1 MVESRGIEP
10 RLSGSQPLVLPQH
23 FPLMVLRAGFAPAT
37 PGFSGPCSTGLSYL
51 SMAHLVGVEPTSR
64 AFGVLAATVA
74 QVHGAIGR
82 VRTDDPDM
90 ASREF
95 TTSLQLHGSG
105 GRGRTYA
112 TAFRGLV
119 STINAP
125 ECDYLVVKVMG
136 ITPVI
141 LWSRWVE
148 SNHQPLGSRPR
159 MQPLHFTLM
168 VVAVGFEPTGGWV

>member
-10 RLSGSQPLVLPQH
+10 RLSGSQPLVPPQH
-23 FPLMVLRAGFAPAT
+23 FPSMVPGAGIEPAT
-37 PGFSGPCSTGLSYL
+37 QGFSDPRSTAELPRHGTGGRNRTH
-51 SMAHLVGVEPTSR
+51 ATG
-64 AFGVLAATVA
+64 FGVLLTALAH
-74 QVHGAIGR
+74 QHGAIGR

-119 STINAP
+119 STINTP